1 MRIKSYLNKSLAIL
15 LFLSLTILLLSCSN
29 DIVVSDKHILMGTTI
44 EIKVLGKDK
53 DKLKVAVRQAFKEIE
68 KINDLM
74 NYYNES
80 SALSQLN
87 KQAKEAPVSTNE
99 DIYYVVDKCV
109 KFGKM
114 TDGAFDI
121 TATSLDKYNG
131 LEGIVLDQD
140 NRTIY
145 FRDSKLKIDL
155 SAAAKGYA
163 VDKAILILERYGIEN
178 ALVNAGGDIR
188 VLGRYKKRPWLVGI
202 QNPNFKNR
210 ITLTLELT
218 DKAVATSGNYLRS
231 HIIDTL
237 KMDTKNYRVVSSTI
251 IANDCL
257 SADIL
262 ATSLFVMGEEG
273 VDLVNTI
280 EEVEAL
286 LIIEKDGKLE
296 SIETPGF
303 YKYKASSLSE
313 FIDNKKM
320 VKN

>member
-1 MRIKSYLNKSLAIL
+1 MHVTSYLNKSLAIL
-15 LFLSLTILLLSCSN
+15 LFLSLTALLLSCSN
-29 DIVVSDKHILMGTTI
+29 DIVVSDKRILMDTTI

-53 DKLKVAVRQAFKEIE
+53 DKLKVALHQAFKEVE
-68 KINDLM
+68 KINNIM
-74 NYYNES
+74 NYYDES

-87 KQAKEAPVSTNE
+87 KQAKEAPVNTDE
-99 DIYYVVDKCV
+99 DIYYVVDKCI

-114 TDGAFDI
+114 TNGAFDI
-121 TATSLDKYNG
+121 TATSLDRYNG
-131 LEGIVLDQD
+131 FEEIILDQD

-163 VDKAILILERYGIEN
+163 VDRAILVLERCGVED

-188 VLGRYKKRPWLVGI
+188 VLGRYKKRPWLIGLR
-202 QNPNFKNR
+202 NPHFKNE
-210 ITLTLELT
+210 IALTLKLT

-237 KMDTKNYRVVSSTI
+237 KSDTKNYSVLSSTI
-251 IANDCL
+251 IDSDCL

-262 ATSLFVMGEEG
+262 ATSLFIMGKEG
-273 VDLVNTI
+273 IDLVNTL

-286 LIIEKDGKLE
+286 LIIEEDGQLE

-303 YKYKASSLSE
+303 YRYKASSLSE
-313 FIDNKKM
+313 FIDSKEM